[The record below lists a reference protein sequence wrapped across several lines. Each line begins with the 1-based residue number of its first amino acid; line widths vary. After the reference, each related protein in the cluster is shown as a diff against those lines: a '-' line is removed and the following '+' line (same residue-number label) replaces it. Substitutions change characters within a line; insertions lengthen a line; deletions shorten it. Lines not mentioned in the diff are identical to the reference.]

1 MTMLPYLKKS
11 STQCLFINTLHP
23 FFPVFQNL
31 EINPQS
37 CDAYGGPPG
46 MMSCRGASEAA
57 TEVTSPSTSRP
68 NSVHTQMVER
78 RDSYEAAA
86 ASVEAAAGKPEV
98 AGKGGGNATYLT
110 TNVCEV
116 KYYDGDTA
124 SELEKHFTRS
134 LNAESNDKG
143 KIFREINLLK

>member
-1 MTMLPYLKKS
+1 
-11 STQCLFINTLHP
+11 
-23 FFPVFQNL
+23 
-31 EINPQS
+31 
-37 CDAYGGPPG
+37 

-68 NSVHTQMVER
+68 NSVHTQRVER

-86 ASVEAAAGKPEV
+86 ASVEAAAGKPDG

-143 KIFREINLLK
+143 KILREINLLKQFLGFEF

>member
-1 MTMLPYLKKS
+1 
-11 STQCLFINTLHP
+11 
-23 FFPVFQNL
+23 
-31 EINPQS
+31 
-37 CDAYGGPPG
+37 

-57 TEVTSPSTSRP
+57 AEVTSPSTSRP

-86 ASVEAAAGKPEV
+86 ASAEAAAAGKPEV
-98 AGKGGGNATYLT
+98 VGKGGGNATYLT

-124 SELEKHFTRS
+124 SAVEEHFTRS
-134 LNAESNDKG
+134 ITAESNDKG
-143 KIFREINLLK
+143 KQSTILDFT

>member
-1 MTMLPYLKKS
+1 
-11 STQCLFINTLHP
+11 
-23 FFPVFQNL
+23 
-31 EINPQS
+31 
-37 CDAYGGPPG
+37 

-57 TEVTSPSTSRP
+57 AEVASPSTSMP

-86 ASVEAAAGKPEV
+86 ASAEAAAGKSDV

-116 KYYDGDTA
+116 KYYEGDTA
-124 SELEKHFTRS
+124 SAVEAHFTRS
-134 LNAESNDKG
+134 ISAESNDKG
-143 KIFREINLLK
+143 KQILREINLLTILTILGSEF